1 MVKHM
6 VMWSFKEE
14 IPEEKKPELKA
25 QIKEHLEGLVGVVPG
40 LIKAE
45 VVTDLLPSSTRDLCL
60 ITELESA
67 EALAAYAV
75 NPNHVHV
82 ADTYVRP
89 NVCYRVAM
97 DFEVQMEIRI
107 ITVGKIKEK
116 YLNDGI
122 AEYAKRLG
130 RYCKLNF
137 IQVPDEK
144 TPDKAS
150 DALNRQIKETEG
162 NRLLSHIRDTDYVI
176 ALAIEGKILDSV
188 ELSDLIA
195 RLGVQGKSS
204 IAFVIG
210 GSLGL
215 SDAVLK
221 RADYKLSFSKMTFP
235 HQLMQMIL
243 LEQIYRSY
251 RIINHEPYHK

>member
-14 IPEEKKPELKA
+14 IPDEKKPELKA

-89 NVCYRVAM
+89 NVCDRVAM
-97 DFEVQMEIRI
+97 DFEV
-107 ITVGKIKEK
+107 
-116 YLNDGI
+116 
-122 AEYAKRLG
+122 
-130 RYCKLNF
+130 
-137 IQVPDEK
+137 
-144 TPDKAS
+144 
-150 DALNRQIKETEG
+150 
-162 NRLLSHIRDTDYVI
+162 
-176 ALAIEGKILDSV
+176 
-188 ELSDLIA
+188 
-195 RLGVQGKSS
+195 
-204 IAFVIG
+204 
-210 GSLGL
+210 
-215 SDAVLK
+215 
-221 RADYKLSFSKMTFP
+221 
-235 HQLMQMIL
+235 
-243 LEQIYRSY
+243 
-251 RIINHEPYHK
+251 